1 MSNVN
6 INKNVWPEFHQVAI
20 HVEPEMHEVAVKL
33 LGITGNDEWSHD
45 HATLVGEAWNGVE
58 MVHMASEAAMSFNYQ
73 MLNGRE
79 LEIVSYIG
87 GSHHDL
93 SGVRATNPNGFI
105 SHMST
110 MCADAEEEASNFI
123 AQVSED
129 ADIALR
135 VVHRFDTYNH
145 VNPHV
150 AGKKRFREVVVGT
163 REVAGFDL
171 KFIQRLYEGPWEY
184 PHV

>member
-1 MSNVN
+1 MSN

-20 HVEPEMHEVAVKL
+20 HVEPEMHDVAVKL

-45 HATLVGEAWNGVE
+45 RAALVGEAWDTWSKS
-58 MVHMASEAAMSFNYQ
+58 MVPMESEAIMSFNYQ

-79 LEIVSYIG
+79 LEIVSYVG

-93 SGVRATNPNGFI
+93 SGVRRANPNGFI

-110 MCADAEEEASNFI
+110 MCDDAEEEASDFI
-123 AQVSED
+123 ARVSEEGR
-129 ADIALR
+129 AVQ
-135 VVHRFDTYNH
+135 VVHRFDTFNH

-163 REVAGFDL
+163 RDIVGFDL
-171 KFIQRLYEGPWEY
+171 KFIQRLYEGPWEWKRGD
-184 PHV
+184 